1 MPFAWTPAALD
12 DLHRLFV
19 RENLSA
25 AETAR
30 ALSARALGSG
40 VSRNAV
46 LGKVQRL
53 GWRRETAP
61 KAGRP
66 AQAGEPRPIKPA
78 MPRRRPAPPFSR
90 VLPLPRL
97 REITVISTPRLWTER
112 GERECAFPVGE
123 PTEPGRQYS
132 CCAPVHGRGGYCAA
146 HRALMTLEGT
156 ALTAHEV
163 ESIVSVA
170 RRAA

>member
-19 RENLSA
+19 REKLSA
-25 AETAR
+25 AQTAR
-30 ALSARALGSG
+30 ALSARALGAD

-53 GWRRETAP
+53 GWTREEAP
-61 KAGRP
+61 RAGRP
-66 AQAGEPRPIKPA
+66 AQAPRPVKPGA
-78 MPRRRPAPPFSR
+78 PRRRCGPPFLR
-90 VLPLPRL
+90 VLPLPKL
-97 REITVISTPRLWTER
+97 REIAVRSTPKLWTER

-123 PTEPGRQYS
+123 PEELGRQYS
-132 CCAPVHGRGGYCAA
+132 CCAPVRGRGDYCAA

-156 ALTAHEV
+156 ALTERDVDA
-163 ESIVSVA
+163 IAAVA
-170 RRAA
+170 RRAG